1 MKEINWNE
9 VYAVVPE
16 AISLSLNGRELRQG
30 KDYEITDMAHTAD
43 MVVITCSAKP
53 PLSGSRTV
61 IMEIVNEDGQYFLQ
75 GSTEP
80 LPGEIIRI
88 ADRLYTLQRGGK
100 PVNKKT
106 GTALNGFI
114 TKHDQIIYIAD
125 DLPPELE
132 QEAFI
137 HEILHG
143 CIEMY
148 TPLMRQQ
155 LSVDDEERFVTALA
169 RGIAET
175 LARNPKYFAVKPQYT
190 PLEMEIIRF
199 DDKEVAED
207 ANECDQ

>member
-1 MKEINWNE
+1 MIEINWNE
-9 VYAVVPE
+9 VYAAAPE

-43 MVVITCSAKP
+43 MVVITCSGKP
-53 PLSGSRTV
+53 PLSGSKTV
-61 IMEIVNEDGQYFLQ
+61 ILKVVYENGYFFLE

-88 ADRLYTLQRGGK
+88 ADRLYTLKRGGK
-100 PVNKKT
+100 LVNKAN
-106 GTALNGFI
+106 GTSLNGFI
-114 TKHDQIIYIAD
+114 SKHDQVIYIAD

-132 QEAFI
+132 REAFI

-155 LSVDDEERFVTALA
+155 LSVDEEERFVTALA

-190 PLEMEIIRF
+190 PVEMEIIRF